1 IRPAS
6 SAGNKHIP
14 CALTVT
20 ASLLP
25 WWVLFQTPRYSRTV
39 TCAYFNGIGA
49 KPAPIGH
56 EMPCFGASAEGP
68 ARRET
73 LVFSKNFAPRR
84 RFASV
89 PRAAI

>member
-1 IRPAS
+1 PAS

-39 TCAYFNGIGA
+39 TCAYFNGIEA
-49 KPAPIGH
+49 SPALSEKQAYPEKKLGQ
-56 EMPCFGASAEGP
+56 F
-68 ARRET
+68 
-73 LVFSKNFAPRR
+73 FA
-84 RFASV
+84 
-89 PRAAI
+89 